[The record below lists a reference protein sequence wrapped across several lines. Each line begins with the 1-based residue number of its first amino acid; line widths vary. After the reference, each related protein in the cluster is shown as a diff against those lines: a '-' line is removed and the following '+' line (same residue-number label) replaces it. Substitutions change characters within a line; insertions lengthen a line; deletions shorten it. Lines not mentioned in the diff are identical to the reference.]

1 MAKYDA
7 RLTQLVDQALD
18 TPQAKAFLDMIQAA
32 EGGSFDRTFGNQQF
46 TDFSKHPNKSV
57 AFTDKTGRQSYST
70 AAGAYQILKSTW
82 DDIAGRINANDFS
95 ERNQRRAALAL
106 AFQKPGMYQAI
117 MQGDLNKIVNGANS
131 IWTSLPN
138 SAEGLKRHAVR
149 SGDYITRAYNSARQS
164 YGLPVVA
171 GYQGSTAAGPVSAPV
186 SANQNFFANM
196 AMNSIGNS
204 GSFYD
209 RAMDTIRNKTWS
221 NPGNVPFEMM
231 NSNTGNRTVFGAPD
245 LTNPQN
251 ADMLLNRLT
260 DTDPAHQFGLSY
272 TDNGLRPT
280 VSVQDTQGRRVDMIE
295 NRQGNIARAYV
306 DGQPVDPAS
315 VSAVPSSS
323 NAPVSAPVVSGTP
336 DPDLLS
342 PALRPAPDALAPDK
356 AIVPIQPRNNLAVS
370 GGTSAAGDIPLPMNA
385 AAAVPPDTPI
395 APVSLSQQLAATIGG
410 DPLTRALNENR
421 DPHDLA
427 RQILS

>member
-106 AFQKPGMYQAI
+106 AFRKPGMYQAI

-138 SAEGLKRHAVR
+138 STEGLKRHAVR

-171 GYQGSTAAGPVSAPV
+171 GYQGSTATGPVSAPV
-186 SANQNFFANM
+186 STNQNFFANM
-196 AMNSIGNS
+196 AMNSIGNN

-231 NSNTGNRTVFGAPD
+231 NSNVGNRTVFGAPD

-295 NRQGNIARAYV
+295 NQQGNIARAYV
-306 DGQPVDPAS
+306 DGQPIDPA
-315 VSAVPSSS
+315 AI
-323 NAPVSAPVVSGTP
+323 APVSSNVPASAPTVSGTP
-336 DPDLLS
+336 DPNLLS
-342 PALRPAPDALAPDK
+342 PTLRPAPDALAPDK
-356 AIVPIQPRNNLAVS
+356 AIVPIQPRNLAVS
-370 GGTSAAGDIPLPMNA
+370 GGTSVAGDIPLPMNA
-385 AAAVPPDTPI
+385 AVAVPPETSI
-395 APVSLSQQLAATIGG
+395 KPVSLSQQLAATIGG

>member
-32 EGGSFDRTFGNQQF
+32 EGGAFDRTFGNQQF

-57 AFTDKTGRQSYST
+57 AFTDKTGKQSYST

-82 DDIAGRINANDFS
+82 DDIAGKINATDFS

-138 SAEGLKRHAVR
+138 STEGLKRHAVR

-171 GYQGSTAAGPVSAPV
+171 GYQGSTATGPVSAPV
-186 SANQNFFANM
+186 STNQNFFANM

-231 NSNTGNRTVFGAPD
+231 NSNAGNRTVFGAPD
-245 LTNPQN
+245 LTKPQN
-251 ADMLLNRLT
+251 VDMLLNRLT
-260 DTDPAHQFGLSY
+260 DTDPTHQFGLSY

-280 VSVQDTQGRRVDMIE
+280 VAVQDTQGRRVDMIE
-295 NRQGNIARAYV
+295 NQQGNIARAYV
-306 DGQPVDPAS
+306 DGQPIDPAFI
-315 VSAVPSSS
+315 
-323 NAPVSAPVVSGTP
+323 APASAPTVSGTP
-336 DPDLLS
+336 DPNLLS
-342 PALRPAPDALAPDK
+342 PTLRPAPDALAPDK
-356 AIVPIQPRNNLAVS
+356 AIVPIQPRNLAVS
-370 GGTSAAGDIPLPMNA
+370 GGTSVAGDIPLPMNA
-385 AAAVPPDTPI
+385 AVAVPPETSI
-395 APVSLSQQLAATIGG
+395 KPVSLSQQLAATIGG

>member
-1 MAKYDA
+1 MAKYDPK
-7 RLTQLVDQALD
+7 LTQLVDQALD
-18 TPQAKAFLDMIQAA
+18 TPQAKAFLDMIQAS
-32 EGGSFDRTFGNQQF
+32 EGGAFDRTFGNEQF

-57 AFTDKTGRQSYST
+57 AFTDKNGRQSYST
-70 AAGAYQILKSTW
+70 AAGAYQILKPTW
-82 DDIAGRINANDFS
+82 DDISGRINAKDFS

-117 MQGDLNKIVNGANS
+117 MQGDLNKIVDGANS

-164 YGLPVVA
+164 YGLPTVA
-171 GYQGSTAAGPVSAPV
+171 GYQGSTATGAAISPMS
-186 SANQNFFANM
+186 SNQNFFANM
-196 AMNSIGNS
+196 AMNSIGGT

-221 NPGNVPFEMM
+221 DPGSIPFEMM
-231 NSNTGNRTVFGAPD
+231 NSNVGNRTVFGAPD

-251 ADMLLNRLT
+251 VDRLLNRLE
-260 DTDPAHQFGLSY
+260 DTDPTHQYGLSF

-295 NRQGNIARAYV
+295 NQQGNIARAFV
-306 DGQPVDPAS
+306 DGKPVDP
-315 VSAVPSSS
+315 SAISIAPSS
-323 NAPVSAPVVSGTP
+323 APITPVQATLAPQAQQTVMPTP
-336 DPDLLS
+336 DMLQPDE
-342 PALRPAPDALAPDK
+342 
-356 AIVPIQPRNNLAVS
+356 AIVPVQPRNLAVS
-370 GGTSAAGDIPLPMNA
+370 GGTSAAGDIPLPVNA
-385 AAAVPPDTPI
+385 AAVVPPDTPI
-395 APVSLSQQLAATIGG
+395 TPVSLSQQLAAAIGG

-421 DPHDLA
+421 DPNDLA
-427 RQILS
+427 RQLFA